1 MLDNNINDGAL
12 IIFAKY
18 PDPKTVKTRL
28 SPLLNE
34 SERVE
39 LYIKMLNGTIEKFG
53 NLNGIDSFI
62 FYTPM
67 ESGEYFEQF
76 GLNTFPQAG
85 LYQVAF
91 RSRTRRLY
99 SLVGWQGGNDAD
111 VLLCTLRSG
120 RRSQRSYTIERNL
133 VLDIGQRMYHAI
145 NLLNTIGYE
154 KVSVIGTD
162 IPDLEGQTIYEA
174 FEQLELHDIVIGPAM
189 DGGYYLIG
197 MKAADIR
204 VFTDISWST
213 GKVLSQTIK
222 IIESL
227 GLNHYLLK
235 TYRDIDR
242 PDDLKYCYF

>member
-1 MLDNNINDGAL
+1 MLDNINERAL

-85 LYQVAF
+85 L
-91 RSRTRRLY
+91 
-99 SLVGWQGGNDAD
+99 
-111 VLLCTLRSG
+111 
-120 RRSQRSYTIERNL
+120 
-133 VLDIGQRMYHAI
+133 DIGPRMYHAI
-145 NLLNTIGYE
+145 NLLLALGYE

-162 IPDLEGQTIYEA
+162 IPDLDGQTIYEA